1 MDRQG
6 DELRNGE
13 DHNGSEGLP
22 QREGVRFDIFP
33 LVLAESR
40 AYVYNKIITELVK
53 HETLFTDYN
62 KACEDRCMEC
72 ATCAR
77 ACRAVTNALIHPD
90 AMVWEVWST
99 GKSVDL
105 VGILYITDVVVGCD
119 DWLFEDHPEWV
130 ALSRL
135 TIEIPDFA
143 FALAAHASKKLGFGG
158 DNEYTARKK
167 NGKKSRT
174 IPVEG
179 VKRKSLLWRDTHRDV
194 LVLGLLNERVA

>member
-1 MDRQG
+1 
-6 DELRNGE
+6 
-13 DHNGSEGLP
+13 
-22 QREGVRFDIFP
+22 
-33 LVLAESR
+33 
-40 AYVYNKIITELVK
+40 
-53 HETLFTDYN
+53 
-62 KACEDRCMEC
+62 
-72 ATCAR
+72 
-77 ACRAVTNALIHPD
+77 
-90 AMVWEVWST
+90 MVWEVWST
-99 GKSVDL
+99 GESVDL

-119 DWLFEDHPEWV
+119 AKAHYAFFDNDLWGKTDLIQSIIDWLFEDHPEWV

-179 VKRKSLLWRDTHRDV
+179 VKRKSLLWRDMHRDV